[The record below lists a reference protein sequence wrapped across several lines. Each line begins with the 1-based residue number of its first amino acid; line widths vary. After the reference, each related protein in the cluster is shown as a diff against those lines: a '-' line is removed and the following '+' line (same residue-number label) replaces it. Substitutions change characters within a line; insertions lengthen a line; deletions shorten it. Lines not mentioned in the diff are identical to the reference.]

1 VIRRSKLDGCTPRL
15 MPNSRLK
22 HLLQSA
28 CWEPK
33 NRTCGCQALFSEYT
47 LPVFPHSLPSPSE
60 GALVFSQ
67 ACPFCGDE
75 FMTNGDWEMSAK
87 SKLMARYF
95 LVAVTAPLG

>member
-1 VIRRSKLDGCTPRL
+1 
-15 MPNSRLK
+15 
-22 HLLQSA
+22 
-28 CWEPK
+28 
-33 NRTCGCQALFSEYT
+33 
-47 LPVFPHSLPSPSE
+47 
-60 GALVFSQ
+60 LVFSQ